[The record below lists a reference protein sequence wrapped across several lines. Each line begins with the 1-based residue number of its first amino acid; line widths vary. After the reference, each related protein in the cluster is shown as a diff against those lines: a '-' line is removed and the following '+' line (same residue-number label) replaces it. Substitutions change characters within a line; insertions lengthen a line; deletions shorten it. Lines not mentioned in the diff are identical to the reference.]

1 MYQAHRL
8 IQPWKEALK
17 LLLVILIL
25 IGCGL
30 FPFIDN
36 YAHFG
41 GFVFGIL
48 LSGIF
53 VPYYRPNE
61 AEIEYYISRHHKQ
74 YNAKSDWIQ
83 ISKYLFLSAGALLLL
98 VLVTLFLILFYLV
111 QNPSW
116 NGFTYLNCIPFTS
129 TFCLDFQ
136 QNIRSRDIIY

>member
-17 LLLVILIL
+17 LLIVILIL
-25 IGCGL
+25 IGCGV

-41 GFVFGIL
+41 GFVFGVL

-61 AEIEYYISRHHKQ
+61 AELEYYISRHNKN
-74 YNAKSDWIQ
+74 YNVNKDWIQ
-83 ISKYLFLSAGALLLL
+83 ISKYLFLSVGTVLLFVFLS
-98 VLVTLFLILFYLV
+98 LFLLLFYLV
-111 QNPSW
+111 QNSSW
-116 NGFTYLNCIPFTS
+116 IGFTYLNCIPFTS